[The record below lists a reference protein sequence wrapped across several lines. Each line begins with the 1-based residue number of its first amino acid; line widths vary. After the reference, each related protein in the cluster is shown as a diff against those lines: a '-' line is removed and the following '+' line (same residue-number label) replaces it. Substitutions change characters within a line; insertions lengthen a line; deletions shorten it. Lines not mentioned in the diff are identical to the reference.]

1 MATSSTG
8 TVTCVQVGDD
18 FGFTTL
24 QVTPTTKETFIL
36 WTGTTTEP
44 PVHTRIV
51 QSDWIALLREAMAA
65 NLKVVVSHS
74 DGSAIATAVQL
85 GEFT

>member
-1 MATSSTG
+1 MAASTG
-8 TVTCVQVGDD
+8 TVKCVQIGDD

-44 PVHTRIV
+44 PVRTRIV
-51 QSDWIALLREAMAA
+51 QSDWVALLRQALAN
-65 NLKVVVSHS
+65 NLKVVVSHQ
-74 DGSAIATAVQL
+74 DGSAIATALQL
-85 GEFT
+85 GEFA

>member
-1 MATSSTG
+1 MATSTG

-44 PVHTRIV
+44 PVRTRIV
-51 QSDWIALLREAMAA
+51 QSDWIALLRQALAD
-65 NLKVVVSHS
+65 NLTVVVNHQ

-85 GEFT
+85 GELT

>member
-1 MATSSTG
+1 MALSSTG

-36 WTGTTTEP
+36 WTATSTEP

-65 NLKVVVSHS
+65 GLKVVVSHA

-85 GEFT
+85 GELT